1 MINGRKNMLK
11 TIKKYKMPYLF
22 ILPFFVLFLVFQLIP
37 IIWTVYISFTQ
48 WRGIGDPQFIGLDNY
63 KKILIDNMFW
73 EALKNTVVYW
83 VSGLVL
89 ILIFALLIATILNSD
104 LLKGR
109 VFFKTVTSLP
119 NVCAAIAMGL
129 IFRLF
134 FDENAGL
141 INEALQA
148 FGLSR
153 VPWLTSTQFSKIPV
167 IILNVWRNTP
177 WFTMIILSGLLN
189 IPRDYYEA
197 ATMDG
202 ASKWKQFC
210 YITLPSLGNI
220 LFFCSVTLTVDS
232 WKLFNESYI
241 LPGPG
246 TSNTS
251 LFQYMYESGFNTFNM
266 GYASSIGVV
275 LIVILAIISVIQLA
289 VRRRQGEI

>member
-1 MINGRKNMLK
+1 MLK

-48 WRGIGDPQFIGLDNY
+48 WRGIGDPQFIGWDNY

-83 VSGLVL
+83 ISGLVL

-109 VFFKTVTSLP
+109 VFFKTVTFLP

-177 WFTMIILSGLLN
+177 WFTIIILSGLLN

-202 ASKWKQFC
+202 AGKWKQFC

>member
-1 MINGRKNMLK
+1 MLK

-48 WRGIGDPQFIGLDNY
+48 WRGIGDPQFIGWANY
-63 KKILIDNMFW
+63 QKILIDNMFW
-73 EALKNTVVYW
+73 DALKNTVVYW
-83 VSGLVL
+83 ISGLVL
-89 ILIFALLIATILNSD
+89 ILIFALSIASILNSE

-109 VFFKTVTSLP
+109 IFFKTVTFLP

-141 INEALQA
+141 INEALEA

-202 ASKWKQFC
+202 AGKWKQFC

-275 LIVILAIISVIQLA
+275 LIVILAVISVIQLV

>member
-1 MINGRKNMLK
+1 MLK

-48 WRGIGDPQFIGLDNY
+48 WRGIGDPQFIGWDNY

-83 VSGLVL
+83 ISGLVL

-109 VFFKTVTSLP
+109 AFFKTVTFLP

-202 ASKWKQFC
+202 AGKWKQFC

>member
-1 MINGRKNMLK
+1 MLK
-11 TIKKYKMPYLF
+11 TIKKYKMPYMF

-83 VSGLVL
+83 LSGLVL

-109 VFFKTVTSLP
+109 VFFKTVTFLP

-202 ASKWKQFC
+202 AGKWKQFC

>member
-1 MINGRKNMLK
+1 MLK

-48 WRGIGDPQFIGLDNY
+48 WRGIGDPQFIGWANY
-63 KKILIDNMFW
+63 QKILIDNMFW
-73 EALKNTVVYW
+73 DALKNTVVYW
-83 VSGLVL
+83 ISGLVL
-89 ILIFALLIATILNSD
+89 ILIFALLIASILNSE

-109 VFFKTVTSLP
+109 VFFKTVTFLP

-141 INEALQA
+141 INEALET

-153 VPWLTSTQFSKIPV
+153 IPWLTSTQFSKVPV

-202 ASKWKQFC
+202 AGKWKQFC

>member
-1 MINGRKNMLK
+1 MLK

-48 WRGIGDPQFIGLDNY
+48 WRGIGDPQFIGWDNY

-73 EALKNTVVYW
+73 DALKNTVVYW
-83 VSGLVL
+83 ISGLVL
-89 ILIFALLIATILNSD
+89 ILIFALLIASILNSE

-109 VFFKTVTSLP
+109 VFFKTVTFLP

-141 INEALQA
+141 INEALET

-189 IPRDYYEA
+189 IPHDYYEA

-202 ASKWKQFC
+202 AGKWKQFC

-275 LIVILAIISVIQLA
+275 LIVILAVISVIQLA

>member
-1 MINGRKNMLK
+1 MLK

-48 WRGIGDPQFIGLDNY
+48 WRGIGDPQFIGWDNY

-83 VSGLVL
+83 ISGLVL

-109 VFFKTVTSLP
+109 VFFKTVTFLP

-202 ASKWKQFC
+202 AGKWKQFC

-275 LIVILAIISVIQLA
+275 LAIISVIQLA

>member
-1 MINGRKNMLK
+1 MLK

-83 VSGLVL
+83 LPGLVL

-109 VFFKTVTSLP
+109 VFFKTVTFLP

-202 ASKWKQFC
+202 AGKWKQFC

>member
-1 MINGRKNMLK
+1 MLK

-48 WRGIGDPQFIGLDNY
+48 WRGIGDPQFIGWDNY

-83 VSGLVL
+83 ISGLVL

-109 VFFKTVTSLP
+109 VFFKTVTFLP

-153 VPWLTSTQFSKIPV
+153 VPWLTSTQFSKILV

-202 ASKWKQFC
+202 AGKWKQFC

>member
-1 MINGRKNMLK
+1 MLK

-48 WRGIGDPQFIGLDNY
+48 WRGIGDPQFIGWDNY

-83 VSGLVL
+83 ISGLVL
-89 ILIFALLIATILNSD
+89 IFIFALLIATILNSD

-109 VFFKTVTSLP
+109 VFFKTVTFLP

-202 ASKWKQFC
+202 AGKWKQFC

>member
-1 MINGRKNMLK
+1 
-11 TIKKYKMPYLF
+11 MPYLF

-48 WRGIGDPQFIGLDNY
+48 WRGIGDPQFIGWANY
-63 KKILIDNMFW
+63 QKILIDNMFW
-73 EALKNTVVYW
+73 DALKNTVVYW
-83 VSGLVL
+83 ISGLVL
-89 ILIFALLIATILNSD
+89 ILIFALLIASILNSE

-109 VFFKTVTSLP
+109 VFFKTVTFLP

-141 INEALQA
+141 INEALEA

-189 IPRDYYEA
+189 IPHDYYEA

-202 ASKWKQFC
+202 AGKWKQFC

-275 LIVILAIISVIQLA
+275 LIVILAVISVIQLA

>member
-1 MINGRKNMLK
+1 MLK

-48 WRGIGDPQFIGLDNY
+48 WRGIGDPQFIGWDNY

-83 VSGLVL
+83 ISGLVL

-109 VFFKTVTSLP
+109 VFFKTVTFLP

-141 INEALQA
+141 INEELQA

-202 ASKWKQFC
+202 AGKWKQFC

>member
-1 MINGRKNMLK
+1 MLK

-48 WRGIGDPQFIGLDNY
+48 WRGIGDPQFIGWDNY

-83 VSGLVL
+83 ISGLVL

-109 VFFKTVTSLP
+109 VFFKTVTFLP

-202 ASKWKQFC
+202 AGKWKQFC

-289 VRRRQGEI
+289 VRCRQGEI

>member
-1 MINGRKNMLK
+1 MLK

-48 WRGIGDPQFIGLDNY
+48 WRGIGDPQFIGWDNY

-83 VSGLVL
+83 ISGLVL

-109 VFFKTVTSLP
+109 VFFKTVTFLP

-202 ASKWKQFC
+202 AGKWKQFC

-266 GYASSIGVV
+266 GYASSIEVV

>member
-1 MINGRKNMLK
+1 MLK

-37 IIWTVYISFTQ
+37 IIWTIYISFTQ

-83 VSGLVL
+83 LSGLVL

-109 VFFKTVTSLP
+109 VFFKTVTFLP

-202 ASKWKQFC
+202 AGKWKQFC

>member
-1 MINGRKNMLK
+1 MLK

-48 WRGIGDPQFIGLDNY
+48 WRGIGDPQFIGWANY
-63 KKILIDNMFW
+63 QKILIDNMFW
-73 EALKNTVVYW
+73 DALKNTVVYW
-83 VSGLVL
+83 ISGLVL
-89 ILIFALLIATILNSD
+89 ILIFALLIASILNSE

-109 VFFKTVTSLP
+109 VFFKTVTFLP

-141 INEALQA
+141 INEALET

-153 VPWLTSTQFSKIPV
+153 IPWLTSTQFSKVPV

-202 ASKWKQFC
+202 AGKWKQFC

-275 LIVILAIISVIQLA
+275 LIVILAVISVIQLV

>member
-1 MINGRKNMLK
+1 MLK
-11 TIKKYKMPYLF
+11 TIKKYKMSYLF

-48 WRGIGDPQFIGLDNY
+48 WRGIGDPQFIGWANY
-63 KKILIDNMFW
+63 QKILIDNMFW
-73 EALKNTVVYW
+73 DALKNTVVYW
-83 VSGLVL
+83 ISGLVL
-89 ILIFALLIATILNSD
+89 ILIFALLIASILNSE

-109 VFFKTVTSLP
+109 IFFKTVTFLP

-141 INEALQA
+141 INEALEA

-202 ASKWKQFC
+202 AGKWKQFC

-275 LIVILAIISVIQLA
+275 LIVILAVISVIQLV

>member
-1 MINGRKNMLK
+1 MLK

-48 WRGIGDPQFIGLDNY
+48 WRGIGDPQFIGWANY

-73 EALKNTVVYW
+73 DALKNTVVYW
-83 VSGLVL
+83 ISGLVL
-89 ILIFALLIATILNSD
+89 ILIFALLIASILNSD

-109 VFFKTVTSLP
+109 VFFKTVTFLP

-141 INEALQA
+141 INEALEA

-202 ASKWKQFC
+202 AGKWKQFC

-275 LIVILAIISVIQLA
+275 LIVILAVISVLQLV

>member
-1 MINGRKNMLK
+1 MLK

-48 WRGIGDPQFIGLDNY
+48 WRGIGDPQFIGWDNY

-83 VSGLVL
+83 ISGLVL

-104 LLKGR
+104 FLKGR
-109 VFFKTVTSLP
+109 VFFKTVTFLP

-202 ASKWKQFC
+202 AGKWKQFC